1 MTRPPYPDPDD
12 RHALSARE
20 RQVLAGIEHDLSA
33 GDPRLADEM
42 RSQGADRGARWWPL
56 SVRSTGL
63 LVLALTV
70 LVPVGALLPASW
82 WAVLGFLT
90 TLFVVPCLLLAALE
104 NSFKNDPEN
113 DPSD

>member
-20 RQVLAGIEHDLSA
+20 RQALAGIEHDLAAS
-33 GDPRLADEM
+33 DPRLAYAMDLRESG
-42 RSQGADRGARWWPL
+42 RAPRWWPL
-56 SVRSTGL
+56 SARSTAS

-82 WAVLGFLT
+82 WAVLGFLA

-104 NSFKNDPEN
+104 NRFKNNPEN